1 MQDNYAMLYKKGLAP
16 PRHNRPTRLSEYSK
30 EFTWKQGMKTSPLL
44 AAEQVFSIYGYSRR
58 TNV

>member
-1 MQDNYAMLYKKGLAP
+1 MLYKKGLAP